1 MRKITLPMALATCSV
16 GLALSPIAHAISFGM
31 LKVHSYLEQPLDATL
46 TYSNNPAEISGII
59 ERNCIEIDRDKASE
73 SGLPVISKVQVQLE
87 GNDISGVIRLRGNG
101 PLSEPVAVIRLRS
114 NCDSSNSVVREFTFF
129 LDPQPE
135 IRFKNGDDK
144 PAAAA
149 SPIQLPRSVSVPKV
163 KKQIDVPTKEIWTVK
178 RGDTLTAIARHFQ
191 PAKEGQKELARAIMA
206 SNPDIKNANH
216 IDIGQKLVIPELT
229 ALYAA
234 NAAPSSSDANAAA
247 SAPVV
252 HRNKK
257 QDQSDT
263 SKADAPAVRYA
274 KPAPA
279 DETVSYKVKL
289 SPTQS
294 GNVDNGKAGEDARK
308 SQGKTNVVDADDK
321 TAEMLALNSKIAQL
335 EEQMLAMRVQLET
348 KQAPL
353 AATAKPDVKPAATKP
368 APVQPTAATSSNE
381 GNGLPLWMLAPA
393 GGVLLAGL
401 VYLQRRRN
409 S

>member
-1 MRKITLPMALATCSV
+1 MRKITLPLALATCGV

-73 SGLPVISKVQVQLE
+73 SGLPVISKIQVQIE
-87 GNDISGVIRLRGNG
+87 GNDSSGVIRLRGSG

-149 SPIQLPRSVSVPKV
+149 SPVQLPRSSAVPKV
-163 KKQIDVPTKEIWTVK
+163 KKQIDVPSKEIWTVK

-191 PAKEGQKELARAIMA
+191 PAKEGQKELAKAIMA

-234 NAAPSSSDANAAA
+234 NAAPSSTDANAAA

-252 HRNKK
+252 HRNQK
-257 QDQSDT
+257 QDQSDRT
-263 SKADAPAVRYA
+263 KADAPTVRYA
-274 KPAPA
+274 KPATV
-279 DETVSYKVKL
+279 DESVAYKVKL

-294 GNVDNGKAGEDARK
+294 GNAAKDKVGDDAHN

-335 EEQMLAMRVQLET
+335 EEQMLAMRVQLQT

-353 AATAKPDVKPAATKP
+353 AATAKPDTVPATAKPAPTQPAAT
-368 APVQPTAATSSNE
+368 APSGE

-409 S
+409 R